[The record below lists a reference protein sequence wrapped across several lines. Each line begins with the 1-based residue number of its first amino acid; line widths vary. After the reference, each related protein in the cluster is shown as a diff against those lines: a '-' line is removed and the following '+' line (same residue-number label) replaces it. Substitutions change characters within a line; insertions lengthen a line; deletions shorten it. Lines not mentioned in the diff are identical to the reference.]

1 MFPQNQE
8 IRLLFKTLIISIFL
22 ISIRRICWRIID
34 QSNIFLSDYRPLST
48 DKKKTRAL
56 DFYLS
61 SFLSIKTD

>member
-8 IRLLFKTLIISIFL
+8 IRLLFKTLIISIFFNFYPADL
-22 ISIRRICWRIID
+22 PTDYCSVEY
-34 QSNIFLSDYRPLST
+34 FLSDYGPLST